1 MCGLSEL
8 VAYVEAGA
16 HLDKLVGQDN
26 TVTVAV
32 GAGVPVAYHLSD
44 VGVNEPQVF
53 HQADERFA
61 LRFRPSVGGTAF
73 LVQSA
78 HVADTYASA
87 VPARA
92 MRSVEGDI
100 PSRFDGSVQPDYE
113 MIADGTETA
122 RTVRSMSAAVKSCP
136 ARVAEQWMIIV
147 SLIAASSFLV
157 GCGLCR
163 WRIRK
168 RWLRL
173 PTVGGNIAGSPD
185 VGPGC
190 RGIV

>member
-16 HLDKLVGQDN
+16 HLDKLVGRDN
-26 TVTVAV
+26 AVTVAV

-61 LRFRPSVGGTAF
+61 LGFRPGVGGTAF
-73 LVQSA
+73 LVQPA

-100 PSRFDGSVQPDYE
+100 PSMVP
-113 MIADGTETA
+113 
-122 RTVRSMSAAVKSCP
+122 
-136 ARVAEQWMIIV
+136 
-147 SLIAASSFLV
+147 SS
-157 GCGLCR
+157 
-163 WRIRK
+163 RITK
-168 RWLRL
+168 
-173 PTVGGNIAGSPD
+173 
-185 VGPGC
+185 
-190 RGIV
+190 

>member
-16 HLDKLVGQDN
+16 HLDKLVGRDN

-61 LRFRPSVGGTAF
+61 LRFRPGVGGTAF

-87 VPARA
+87 VLLIYTIITYCYDYIKKTLA
-92 MRSVEGDI
+92 M
-100 PSRFDGSVQPDYE
+100 
-113 MIADGTETA
+113 
-122 RTVRSMSAAVKSCP
+122 
-136 ARVAEQWMIIV
+136 
-147 SLIAASSFLV
+147 LI
-157 GCGLCR
+157 
-163 WRIRK
+163 
-168 RWLRL
+168 
-173 PTVGGNIAGSPD
+173 TTYH
-185 VGPGC
+185 
-190 RGIV
+190 

>member
-16 HLDKLVGQDN
+16 HLDKLVGRDN
-26 TVTVAV
+26 AVTVAV

-61 LRFRPSVGGTAF
+61 LGFRPGVGGTAF
-73 LVQSA
+73 LVQPA

-100 PSRFDGSVQPDYE
+100 PSP
-113 MIADGTETA
+113 
-122 RTVRSMSAAVKSCP
+122 VRWFRRAGLRNDSRWNGNRAHG
-136 ARVAEQWMIIV
+136 
-147 SLIAASSFLV
+147 AS
-157 GCGLCR
+157 GRCR
-163 WRIRK
+163 
-168 RWLRL
+168 RL
-173 PTVGGNIAGSPD
+173 
-185 VGPGC
+185 
-190 RGIV
+190 

>member
-16 HLDKLVGQDN
+16 HLDKLVGRDN

-73 LVQSA
+73 LVQPA

-87 VPARA
+87 VSARA

-122 RTVRSMSAAVKSCP
+122 RTVPAVDVGGREILSRTGGGTVDDNCVSHCSVLLSC
-136 ARVAEQWMIIV
+136 
-147 SLIAASSFLV
+147 
-157 GCGLCR
+157 
-163 WRIRK
+163 
-168 RWLRL
+168 WLRL
-173 PTVGGNIAGSPD
+173 V
-185 VGPGC
+185 
-190 RGIV
+190 

>member
-16 HLDKLVGQDN
+16 HLDKLVGRDN
-26 TVTVAV
+26 AVTVAV

-61 LRFRPSVGGTAF
+61 LGFRPGVGGTAF
-73 LVQSA
+73 LVQPA

-100 PSRFDGSVQPDYE
+100 PSRFDGSVEPDYE

-122 RTVRSMSAAVKSCP
+122 RTVPAVD
-136 ARVAEQWMIIV
+136 V
-147 SLIAASSFLV
+147 
-157 GCGLCR
+157 GLCR

-185 VGPGC
+185 AGPGC
-190 RGIV
+190 RGIVQAGQADDGTTAEQPERETTVRVLS